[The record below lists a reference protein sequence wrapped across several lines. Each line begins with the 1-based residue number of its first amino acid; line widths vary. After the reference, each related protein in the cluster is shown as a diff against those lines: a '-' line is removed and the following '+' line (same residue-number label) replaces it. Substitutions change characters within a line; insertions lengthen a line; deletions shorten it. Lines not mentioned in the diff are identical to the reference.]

1 MSDPA
6 LTAVHQQIAETLDA
20 EGLGDSAWDFFA
32 VCPQGHRHAVS
43 AMATY
48 CRVCVNQWIDGGGS
62 SLGNSRER
70 VWQAHRD
77 NPEWRP
83 DWIIREAGRDPRN
96 FSDTV
101 ILLAVIDEWCAFRG
115 ARWSMGRTAVGKV
128 KRSSA
133 ACFPTIMCGSSV
145 SNRTPIRFRSC
156 LSCGNKRWASRVMP
170 MRCHDGAAHS
180 EHKAPPR
187 PGVWGGFLI
196 IGGDENEDEYDSL
209 NYDARHSSHSG
220 SGGRETVSAGDL

>member
-115 ARWSMGRTAVGKV
+115 ARWSMGRTAGWQSEAVIRRLLPDNHVRVFRLEQDADPIQVLFIVWQQALGLTGD
-128 KRSSA
+128 A
-133 ACFPTIMCGSSV
+133 DAV
-145 SNRTPIRFRSC
+145 S
-156 LSCGNKRWASRVMP
+156 
-170 MRCHDGAAHS
+170 
-180 EHKAPPR
+180 
-187 PGVWGGFLI
+187 
-196 IGGDENEDEYDSL
+196 
-209 NYDARHSSHSG
+209 
-220 SGGRETVSAGDL
+220 